1 MTTKQELLEQ
11 LDLEINRGK
20 VIIRDLRNKK
30 EHLRQDILQSEI
42 DDLEKY
48 MAESEVKMSS
58 IFEAAEDAWDD
69 LTRDTQELIS
79 KLKQALDNMLAK

>member
-20 VIIRDLRNKK
+20 VIIRDLRDKK

-58 IFEAAEDAWDD
+58 ILEAAEDAWDD
-69 LTRDTQELIS
+69 LTRDTQELIN
-79 KLKQALDNMLAK
+79 KLKQTLDNMLSR